1 MGDSLSKEAKALLFE
16 SDDIY
21 KVEAV
26 RRACELL
33 KAFSSDTEVL
43 RLRDLV
49 ARTSISTTTV
59 FRLIHTL
66 EQQGLVEKV
75 GRNSYRSRVKIG
87 NAPQYRFGYASQG
100 EDCAFAQEWSDSIV
114 QAAHRHRVDL
124 ISLDNGFDPDLALRN
139 ADALI
144 DAKVDVAIEHQF
156 DEQIAPAIAA
166 KFRSAHIPLI
176 AMGTAHP
183 GATYFGGNNQLAGI
197 MGGRAL
203 GRWANRNWNGR
214 VDELI
219 LVELSMAG
227 PLLRSRLGGI
237 ASGIRETGARV
248 QNVVRL
254 TGKGQFGG
262 TMELVRRHLRATRS
276 RRILLGAV
284 NDPCALGALSAFEQA
299 DWEGEYAVIGQGG
312 AIEARRELRKP
323 NTHLI
328 GTIGYFPETYGESIM
343 SIAHALLRQETRA
356 TAVFT
361 KHQLITAQNVDRLY
375 PNDTLCCRTQ
385 SRAGS
390 PFVHQ

>member
-1 MGDSLSKEAKALLFE
+1 MGDFLSQETKALPFE

-33 KAFSSDTEVL
+33 KAFSSDTEIL

-87 NAPQYRFGYASQG
+87 SQPQYRFGYASQG

-183 GATYFGGNNQLAGI
+183 GATYFGGNNQVAGV

-203 GRWANRNWNGR
+203 GRWANRHWNGH

-219 LVELSMAG
+219 LVELAMAG
-227 PLLRSRLGGI
+227 PLLRSRLAGI
-237 ASGIRETGARV
+237 ASGVRETGARV
-248 QNVVRL
+248 QSVVRL

-276 RRILLGAV
+276 RHILLGAV
-284 NDPCALGALSAFEQA
+284 NDPCALGALSAFEKA
-299 DWEGEYAVIGQGG
+299 DWEGEYAVVGQGG

-343 SIAHALLRQETRA
+343 SIAHALLRRETGA
-356 TAVFT
+356 AAVFT

-375 PNDTLCCRTQ
+375 PNDTLCCRVA
-385 SRAGS
+385 SRAAL
-390 PFVHQ
+390 PFVRH

>member
-1 MGDSLSKEAKALLFE
+1 MPASPFE

-33 KAFSSDTEVL
+33 KAFSSDTEIL

-75 GRNSYRSRVKIG
+75 ARNSYRSRVKIG
-87 NAPQYRFGYASQG
+87 STPHYRFGYASQG

-114 QAAHRHRVDL
+114 RAAHRHRVDL

-139 ADALI
+139 ADSLI

-156 DEQIAPAIAA
+156 NEHIAPAIAA
-166 KFRSAHIPLI
+166 KFRSARIPLI

-203 GRWANRNWNGR
+203 GRWANKHWNGL

-227 PLLRSRLGGI
+227 PLLRSRLAGI
-237 ASGIRETGARV
+237 ALGVRETGARV

-262 TMELVRRHLRATRS
+262 TMELVRRHLGATRA

-284 NDPCALGALSAFEQA
+284 NDPCALGALSAFEKA
-299 DWEGEYAVIGQGG
+299 NWEGQYAVIGQGG

-323 NTHLI
+323 NTRLI

-343 SIAHALLRQETRA
+343 SIAHALLRQETGA
-356 TAVFT
+356 AAIFT

-375 PNDTLCCRTQ
+375 PNDALCRRTP
-385 SRAGS
+385 SRAGL
-390 PFVHQ
+390 PFVHH